1 MKKHSITRKS
11 RCLPHEAVRLDK
23 YRKGKGDMENQKGVN
38 LPRIVIMLLL
48 VLVVIPLLPILI
60 SRRWTWW
67 EAWIMAAVFIL
78 SFIVSRALAA
88 RRTPDI
94 LKERANYNLHE
105 NTQAWDKWRSP
116 LVAFGSVFILLVAG
130 LDVRYHWSA
139 GFSRP
144 VEMLGLAIILEG
156 YLFASYAFIE
166 NAYFSG
172 TVRIQGERGHKVVSS
187 GPYGWV
193 RHPGYLGSLIASQG
207 MPLLLDSAW
216 AFLPVVVFGVFFILR
231 TSLED
236 RFLQGNLAG
245 YHEYAQKVCF
255 RLLPG
260 IW

>member
-1 MKKHSITRKS
+1 MK
-11 RCLPHEAVRLDK
+11 
-23 YRKGKGDMENQKGVN
+23 NQSGVN
-38 LPRIVIMLLL
+38 VTRVVIMLLL

-60 SRRWTWW
+60 SGQWGWW
-67 EAWIMAAVFIL
+67 QAWIMAAVFIL
-78 SFIVSRALAA
+78 AFIVSRALAV

-94 LKERANYNLHE
+94 LKERANYGQHE
-105 NTQAWDKWRSP
+105 NTQPWDQWLSP

-139 GFSRP
+139 GFSLL
-144 VEMLGLAIILEG
+144 VEMVGLVLILVGYVLG
-156 YLFASYAFIE
+156 SYALIE

-172 TVRIQGERGHKVVSS
+172 TVRIQAERGHKVVSS

-193 RHPGYLGSLIASQG
+193 RHPGYLGSLVASLG

-216 AFLPVVVFGVFFILR
+216 AFVPMIILGVFFIIR

-236 RFLQGNLAG
+236 RFLQKNLPG
-245 YHEYAQKVCF
+245 YRSYAQKVRY